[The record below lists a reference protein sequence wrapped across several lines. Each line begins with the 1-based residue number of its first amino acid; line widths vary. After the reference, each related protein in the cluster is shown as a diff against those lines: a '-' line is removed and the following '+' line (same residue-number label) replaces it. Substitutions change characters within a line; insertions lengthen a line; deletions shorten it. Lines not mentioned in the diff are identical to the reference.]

1 MMIRLEDDVFASV
14 PGGVDGLTAGKLA
27 ASAIRYADAR
37 LGGRFR
43 LGGGG
48 YPADGSKPIN
58 MWTEKGLDGYQVYL
72 HDRRLGATS
81 VITDTSGRPVRIKP
95 L

>member
-1 MMIRLEDDVFASV
+1 MMTGLDDDV
-14 PGGVDGLTAGKLA
+14 LA
-27 ASAIRYADAR
+27 NVIRYADAR

-43 LGGGG
+43 L
-48 YPADGSKPIN
+48 DGSKPI
-58 MWTEKGLDGYQVYL
+58 EKGLDGYQVYV